1 MPKYQVAMLSDWY
14 KKRKARKEAPLF
26 LRGAIALPP
35 IGVCA
40 VFAARYVLSLQNGF
54 FSDDQVNFMVATLFM
69 IAIPAFV
76 LAGYCGWRLL
86 QLSRASQLPLFKLL
100 FEPVPADDER

>member
-1 MPKYQVAMLSDWY
+1 MLSDWY

-54 FSDDQVNFMVATLFM
+54 FSDEQVNFVVATLFM
-69 IAIPAFV
+69 ISIPAFV
-76 LAGYCGWRLL
+76 LAGYCAMRLVQIARTS
-86 QLSRASQLPLFKLL
+86 QLSLVELFATVSA
-100 FEPVPADDER
+100 EDER